1 MTDKSKVINNY
12 LRLVLG
18 MMYWIYLFLLIPLN
32 MILPISWGDENGVIE
47 NIQLACLIVTS
58 IICYRHRNIVLRNWG
73 GSQTALCYAGAL
85 FFFLLTMREISW
97 GRALLLHPDGGIYQ
111 YSEMGL
117 YGQLVH
123 PMVGILL
130 FLLIYL
136 LYQAKIWVVIRTLKF
151 PTSSFIMLMLFILMS
166 WIGEKGSVDI
176 FHGELAEELSELG
189 VYIMMYTL
197 VNNYFTN
204 LCKK

>member
-47 NIQLACLIVTS
+47 NIQLVCLIVTS

-73 GSQTALCYAGAL
+73 GSKTALCYAGAL

-97 GRALLLHPDGGIYQ
+97 GRALLLHPDGSIYQ

-136 LYQAKIWVVIRTLKF
+136 LYQAKIWVAIRTIKF

-189 VYIMMYTL
+189 VYIMMYKL